1 MITRHLLIL
10 QIVLLAGLSSI
21 FLLPHVPDDEPAGI
35 KLSLPDFVGPWYGE
49 DAPVTQA
56 ERDALGSTTEF
67 ARKNYTDGRGNQLY
81 VSIVLSGADMMT
93 SIHRPERCLPAQGW
107 TLIDSARR
115 SVDVKDSGNHILQ
128 VTRLHS
134 FRYARNQSGETIN
147 DAQGKAIPIYNLNY
161 YWFIGRNTIVP
172 SHYDRLYIDMR
183 DRVLYGY
190 NQRWAYVTV
199 VSNVTDNLQAYGKNE
214 IQTDKMIQDFIQQI
228 TPLII
233 KPGIRFD

>member
-10 QIVLLAGLSSI
+10 QIVLLVGLGSV
-21 FLLPHVPDDEPAGI
+21 FLLPHLPDDEPAGI
-35 KLSLPDFVGPWYGE
+35 KLALPDFVGSWYGE
-49 DAPVTQA
+49 DAPVTEA
-56 ERDALGSTTEF
+56 EKGALGPTTEF

-107 TLIDSARR
+107 TLIDSTPRAVPVEDQGKR
-115 SVDVKDSGNHILQ
+115 VLE

-134 FRYARNQSGETIN
+134 FRYARKQNGETID
-147 DAQGKAIPIYNLNY
+147 DAQGKPIPIYNLNY
-161 YWFIGRNTIVP
+161 YWFIGRNTVVP
-172 SHYDRLYIDMR
+172 SHYERLYIDMR
-183 DRVLYGY
+183 DRIFYGY

-199 VSNVTDNLQAYGKNE
+199 VSNVTDNLQSFGKNE
-214 IQTDKMIQDFIQQI
+214 AQTDQMIQDFIKQI

-233 KPGIRFD
+233 KPGIRFY